1 MCDGK
6 CLHIFLDESGNLGVS
21 GRYFVIAAAYT
32 EDYTKAHR
40 FMKNRIKKA
49 KDKFPRMM
57 CSTHEVKA
65 KDAYPMVMHK
75 ILSDLVNIDIQ
86 ISYIVIDLQHIE
98 ERLLNDNN
106 LLYNYATKLLITP
119 IVKNEKYEKI
129 NILSD
134 NHTNKVGSVNSL
146 PDYLKTTMLYEL
158 GVLSDIKFTFLN
170 SDACNAYVIQIAD
183 YVANAIYSKYEYQ
196 NCLYYDV
203 FRRKIKHHIRFPF
216 QRFGTCIDKK

>member
-1 MCDGK
+1 
-6 CLHIFLDESGNLGVS
+6 
-21 GRYFVIAAAYT
+21 
-32 EDYTKAHR
+32 
-40 FMKNRIKKA
+40 MKNRIKKA

-134 NHTNKVGSVNSL
+134 NHTNKV
-146 PDYLKTTMLYEL
+146 
-158 GVLSDIKFTFLN
+158 
-170 SDACNAYVIQIAD
+170 
-183 YVANAIYSKYEYQ
+183 
-196 NCLYYDV
+196 
-203 FRRKIKHHIRFPF
+203 
-216 QRFGTCIDKK
+216 